1 MKNILLSLFLILALF
16 ANAQDSYEIDVKIKD
31 YKSEVLLLANYY
43 GDKTYLADTAK
54 MKGKGHFVFKKNE
67 KLGGGIYII
76 VSDDKKS
83 MFEIIV
89 PGSTTLKFE
98 TQGPDY
104 IKNMKVS
111 NSIENQLFFD
121 YLKYS
126 GELYTKVKPLNDR
139 YQQIDKESDS
149 AEILKNEIT
158 QLNKQMNDYK
168 ENLVEENPQTFIASF
183 FRLMTESKIPD
194 TMPTLPDGS
203 KDSSY
208 PYRYYKK
215 HFWDGIDL
223 GDDRLIRTP
232 VFFKKLDTY
241 FDQVVSKNPDSIVYE
256 IDHLLSQMD
265 ENGEM
270 FKFSLWHLTVKF
282 DESQIMGHDAI
293 LVHMADNYF
302 ALGKAYWMDKQV
314 VQNVL
319 DEAEKRRLSLI
330 GKTAPNLIMQDT
342 NFAPRSLHDIKNNYT
357 VLYFWDP
364 ECGHCKKE
372 TPKLVEFYETDASEM
387 DVEIFAV
394 CADTNMAKMKSYI
407 KEKNMSFINVNG
419 PRSYTQDYHDLYNV
433 FSTPIIIVLDNEKKI
448 IAKRLASDQLKQFI
462 LDHDK
467 MVRTEND

>member
-1 MKNILLSLFLILALF
+1 
-16 ANAQDSYEIDVKIKD
+16 V
-31 YKSEVLLLANYY
+31 ANY
-43 GDKTYLADTAK
+43 
-54 MKGKGHFVFKKNE
+54 
-67 KLGGGIYII
+67 IR
-76 VSDDKKS
+76 
-83 MFEIIV
+83 
-89 PGSTTLKFE
+89 
-98 TQGPDY
+98 
-104 IKNMKVS
+104 
-111 NSIENQLFFD
+111 
-121 YLKYS
+121 
-126 GELYTKVKPLNDR
+126 KVKPLNDR

-407 KEKNMSFINVNG
+407 KEKHMSFINVNG

-433 FSTPIIIVLDNEKKI
+433 FSTPIIIVLDNEKKNYCQKI
-448 IAKRLASDQLKQFI
+448 GKRPTKAIYFGS
-462 LDHDK
+462 
-467 MVRTEND
+467 R